1 MVLGEPGASGWV
13 PGAKPLLCTSLWLD
27 KHLRGSWEPSV
38 LLISITKV
46 LSLKQRSGCSGG
58 CSDPGLSSGEL
69 NFTFLCGTAPHAPL
83 PCWLLTACGGGKQ
96 REAVPAKGHSP
107 PFHIQAFRVEFF
119 SFWSSLILNP
129 GIASPRC
136 PWAVLGEEKLFCPS
150 RADQGLPPLL
160 LLSILGQKSREGT
173 SSTSRPGD
181 VAAPSA
187 PGASPS

>member
-1 MVLGEPGASGWV
+1 MGARRETFAVHKFMAGQTPPWLLGTLNPPNQHHQSAQLE
-13 PGAKPLLCTSLWLD
+13 
-27 KHLRGSWEPSV
+27 RG
-38 LLISITKV
+38 
-46 LSLKQRSGCSGG
+46 SGCSGG

-129 GIASPRC
+129 GIASPPC

-160 LLSILGQKSREGT
+160 LLSLLGQKSREGT